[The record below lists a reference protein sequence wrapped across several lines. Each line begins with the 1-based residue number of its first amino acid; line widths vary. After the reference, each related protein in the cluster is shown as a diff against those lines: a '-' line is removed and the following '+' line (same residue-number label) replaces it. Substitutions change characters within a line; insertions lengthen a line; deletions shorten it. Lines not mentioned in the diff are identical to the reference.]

1 MRARR
6 RRSTPYSPLSC
17 SSCPPTSVRLSPS
30 FSRYAAR
37 GAAAGRGKGE
47 RWTRNRRRRHGR
59 PMARGDRA
67 EGQRPLPRT
76 DGRPRCCGGTLCARS
91 AAKDGALLI
100 RSCRPPAR
108 SLAVATVAS
117 LAHGE
122 RGARQENGNARDAAK
137 SKHDRFGSSAIRMD
151 AAIQT
156 KSFPG
161 SPLIRAQK

>member
-59 PMARGDRA
+59 PMPRGDRA

-76 DGRPRCCGGTLCARS
+76 DGRAVAVVHYALALPRRMARYLS
-91 AAKDGALLI
+91 ALAAHPL
-100 RSCRPPAR
+100 AR
-108 SLAVATVAS
+108 SLSLPLHLLPMAREEQSKKTVMHAMPRNQSATAT
-117 LAHGE
+117 
-122 RGARQENGNARDAAK
+122 ARR
-137 SKHDRFGSSAIRMD
+137 RFEWTPPSRRNR
-151 AAIQT
+151 
-156 KSFPG
+156 FP
-161 SPLIRAQK
+161 PRL

>member
-108 SLAVATVAS
+108 SLSLPLHLLPMAREEQGKKTVMHAMPRNQS
-117 LAHGE
+117 A
-122 RGARQENGNARDAAK
+122 ARR
-137 SKHDRFGSSAIRMD
+137 RFEWTSPSRRNR
-151 AAIQT
+151 
-156 KSFPG
+156 FP
-161 SPLIRAQK
+161 PRL